1 MTLLRPLIL
10 FLLRLF
16 YRFDASALET
26 MRANGKTLIVANHV
40 SLLDG
45 LLLMVALPFS
55 ATAVVNTIVARH
67 PLYRHLLRH
76 VKHLTVSPNNPMA
89 MKQVI
94 KLVEAGEP
102 VIIFPEGR
110 ITLTG
115 RLMKIYD
122 GTAFIAA
129 RTNADVH
136 VVHISGAEQSRFGYI
151 KGLYKSPKRI
161 VLHAMGPVKIN
172 VDPHMSAKLRRK
184 EAGIQ
189 MTKVLQLS
197 YVSAREART
206 IPQAFLAAMGKFG
219 SARPMLEDVRVYDNP
234 SVPAMT
240 YKAVLTAAL
249 GVKALTAPI
258 TSKGEYVGV
267 LMPNA
272 SPTVGLILGLLWGAR
287 VPCML
292 NYTAGSDG
300 ISSACLAAGI
310 RTIFTS
316 RNFITKGNLQPLI
329 DGLPKHLT
337 IVYAEDL
344 RVGLTL
350 GIKLGIAWERLFANA
365 SLPKARPGDPAVVLF
380 TSGSEGKPKGVVHT
394 HASILANVNQID
406 AVADFTP
413 KDKFLVALPLFHSF
427 GFTAGAILPLVSGHS
442 AFFYPS
448 PLHYRN
454 IPEVVYDR
462 QCTTIFGTSTFL
474 GNYARFAHNYDFAH
488 VRTVVAGAEKLNPA
502 VKQIWSD
509 RFGVRILEGYGV
521 TECAPVISVNT
532 RMVSHPG
539 SVGALMPGMEMK
551 LEAVPGIDEG
561 GRLIVRGPNVM
572 AGYVK
577 VDNPGVL
584 EPTSHDGQAGWY
596 DTGDIVKIENGCI
609 VIQGRAKRFA
619 KIAGEMVS
627 LEVAEKVAN
636 TASAN
641 ATHAVVSIPNAA
653 KGEAL
658 VLFTTDQEIGV
669 AALSAAARSLGIPE
683 LAVAKSIRPVD
694 AIPLLGTG
702 KTDYVRLNAMAQGQ
716 Q

>member
-1 MTLLRPLIL
+1 MILLRPLIL
-10 FLLRLF
+10 LILRVL
-16 YRFDASALET
+16 YGFDASAISH
-26 MRANGKTLIVANHV
+26 MKANGRTLIIANHV

-45 LLLMVALPFS
+45 LLLMAALPFS
-55 ATAVVNTIVARH
+55 ATAVVNTLIARH
-67 PLYRHLLRH
+67 PLYKHILRYT
-76 VKHLTVSPNNPMA
+76 KHLTVSPNNPMA

-129 RTNADVH
+129 RTQADVH
-136 VVHISGAEQSRFGYI
+136 VIRISGAEQSRFGYL
-151 KGLYKSPKRI
+151 KGVYKSPKRI
-161 VLHAMGPVKIN
+161 MVHALPPVKIEVN
-172 VDPHMSAKLRRK
+172 PHLSAKLRRK
-184 EAGIQ
+184 EAGIL
-189 MTKVLQLS
+189 MTKLLQRS
-197 YVSAREART
+197 YVESQTPRT
-206 IPQAFLAAMGKFG
+206 IPQAFLAAMNKFG
-219 SARPMLEDVRVYDNP
+219 AARPMLEDVRLYDNP

-249 GVKALTAPI
+249 GVKELSAPI
-258 TSKGEYVGV
+258 TSSGEYVGV

-272 SPTVGLILGLLWGAR
+272 SPTVGLILGLLWGGR
-287 VPCML
+287 TPCML
-292 NYTAGSDG
+292 NYTAGPDG
-300 ISSACLAAGI
+300 IASACLAAGI
-310 RTIFTS
+310 KTILTS
-316 RNFITKGNLQPLI
+316 RNFVIKGNLQGLI
-329 DGLPKHLT
+329 DGLPKKLT
-337 IVYAEDL
+337 VVYAEDL
-344 RVGLTL
+344 RQGLTL
-350 GIKLGIAWERLFANA
+350 GVKLHIAFNRFFVQA
-365 SLPKARPGDPAVVLF
+365 SLPNARPQDPAVVLF

-394 HASILANVNQID
+394 HASILANVDQID

-413 KDKFLVALPLFHSF
+413 RDKFLVALPLFHSF
-427 GFTAGAILPLVSGHS
+427 GFTAGAILPLVSGYS

-532 RMVSHPG
+532 RMVAHPG
-539 SVGALMPGMEMK
+539 SVGAMMPCMEMK
-551 LEAVPGIDEG
+551 LEPVPGIEEG

-572 AGYVK
+572 AGYLK
-577 VDNPGVL
+577 VDKPGVL
-584 EPTSHDGQAGWY
+584 EKTSHDGQAGWY
-596 DTGDIVKIENGCI
+596 DTGDIVRIENGCI

-627 LEVAEKVAN
+627 LEVAEKVAH
-636 TASAN
+636 TASGA

-658 VLFTTDQEIGV
+658 VLFTTDKELDISK
-669 AALSAAARSLGIPE
+669 LSAAARSLGIPE
-683 LAVAKSIRPVD
+683 LAVAKSIRIIN

-702 KTDYVRLNAMAQGQ
+702 KTDYVRINAMALEKV
-716 Q
+716 

>member
-1 MTLLRPLIL
+1 MHGT
-10 FLLRLF
+10 
-16 YRFDASALET
+16 
-26 MRANGKTLIVANHV
+26 RAPH
-40 SLLDG
+40 S
-45 LLLMVALPFS
+45 
-55 ATAVVNTIVARH
+55 
-67 PLYRHLLRH
+67 
-76 VKHLTVSPNNPMA
+76 NP
-89 MKQVI
+89 
-94 KLVEAGEP
+94 
-102 VIIFPEGR
+102 
-110 ITLTG
+110 
-115 RLMKIYD
+115 KI
-122 GTAFIAA
+122 
-129 RTNADVH
+129 
-136 VVHISGAEQSRFGYI
+136 
-151 KGLYKSPKRI
+151 
-161 VLHAMGPVKIN
+161 
-172 VDPHMSAKLRRK
+172 
-184 EAGIQ
+184 
-189 MTKVLQLS
+189 
-197 YVSAREART
+197 
-206 IPQAFLAAMGKFG
+206 
-219 SARPMLEDVRVYDNP
+219 
-234 SVPAMT
+234 
-240 YKAVLTAAL
+240 
-249 GVKALTAPI
+249 
-258 TSKGEYVGV
+258 
-267 LMPNA
+267 
-272 SPTVGLILGLLWGAR
+272 SPTVGDA
-287 VPCML
+287 
-292 NYTAGSDG
+292 
-300 ISSACLAAGI
+300 
-310 RTIFTS
+310 
-316 RNFITKGNLQPLI
+316 
-329 DGLPKHLT
+329 
-337 IVYAEDL
+337 
-344 RVGLTL
+344 L

>member
-1 MTLLRPLIL
+1 MRVEGKALI
-10 FLLRLF
+10 
-16 YRFDASALET
+16 
-26 MRANGKTLIVANHV
+26 IANHA

-45 LLLMVALPFS
+45 LLLIAALPFS
-55 ATAVVNTIVARH
+55 ATVVVNTLVARH
-67 PLYRHLLRH
+67 PLYRHLLRY

-89 MKQVI
+89 MKQII
-94 KLVEAGEP
+94 KLVDSGEP

-115 RLMKIYD
+115 RLMKVYD

-129 RTNADVH
+129 RTGANVY
-136 VVHISGAEQSRFGYI
+136 VVRIEGAEQSRFGYI
-151 KGLYKSPKRI
+151 KGVYQTPKAIKATARP
-161 VLHAMGPVKIN
+161 PVSIQ
-172 VDPHMSAKLRRK
+172 VDASLSAKLRRQ
-184 EAGIQ
+184 EAGLV
-189 MTKVLQLS
+189 MTRMLQAS
-197 YVSAREART
+197 YVEAQDLRT
-206 IPQAFLAAMGKFG
+206 IPQAFLAALQKFG
-219 SARPMLEDVRVYDNP
+219 ADRPMLEDVRLYDNP

-240 YKAVLTAAL
+240 YKDVLTAAL
-249 GVKALTAPI
+249 GVRALAAPI
-258 TSKGEYVGV
+258 TKHGEYVGV

-272 SPTVGLILGLLWGAR
+272 APTVGLIMGLLWGAR

-300 ISSACLAAGI
+300 IASACIAANI
-310 RTIFTS
+310 KTILTS
-316 RNFITKGNLQPLI
+316 RSFIAKGNLGGLI
-329 DGLPKHLT
+329 DGLPKNLNV
-337 IVYAEDL
+337 VYAEDL
-344 RVGLTL
+344 RQNLTL
-350 GIKLGIAWERLFANA
+350 GKKLAIAFQRMFAQR
-365 SLPKARPGDPAVVLF
+365 SLPKASPKDAAVVLF

-394 HASILANVNQID
+394 HASILANVDQID
-406 AVADFTP
+406 AVADFMP

-427 GFTAGAILPLVSGHS
+427 GFTAGAILPLVSGYS

-474 GNYARFAHNYDFAH
+474 ANYARFAHNYDFAH

-502 VKQIWSD
+502 VSKLWSD
-509 RFGVRILEGYGV
+509 KFGVRILEGYGV

-532 RMVSHPG
+532 RMVSQPG
-539 SVGALMPGMEMK
+539 SVGALMPCMGMM
-551 LEAVPGIDEG
+551 LEPVPGIEEG

-572 AGYVK
+572 LGYLK

-584 EPTSHDGQAGWY
+584 EPTQHNGMAGWY
-596 DTGDIVKIENGCI
+596 DTGDIVKIDKGCI

-636 TASAN
+636 TASPN
-641 ATHAVVSIPNAA
+641 AVHAVVSIPNAA

-658 VLFTTDQEIGV
+658 VLFTTDKGLDI
-669 AALSAAARSLGIPE
+669 AALSASARALGIPE
-683 LAVAKSIRPVD
+683 LAVAKNIRVVE

-702 KTDYVRLNAMAQGQ
+702 KTDYVRINAMAKM
-716 Q
+716 

>member
-1 MTLLRPLIL
+1 MIFLRPLIL
-10 FLLRLF
+10 LILRIF
-16 YRFDASALET
+16 YGFDASTLAH
-26 MRANGKTLIVANHV
+26 MKANGRTLIIANHV

-45 LLLMVALPFS
+45 LLLMAALPFS
-55 ATAVVNTIVARH
+55 ATAVVNTIIARH
-67 PLYRHLLRH
+67 PLYKHILKY

-129 RTNADVH
+129 RTGADVH
-136 VVHISGAEQSRFGYI
+136 VVHIGGAGQSRFGYI
-151 KGLYKSPKRI
+151 KGIYKSPKRI
-161 VLHAMGPVKIN
+161 TVHAMAPVKIE
-172 VDPHMSAKLRRK
+172 VDTHLSAKLRRK
-184 EAGIQ
+184 EAGVL
-189 MTKVLQLS
+189 MTKLLQRS
-197 YVSAREART
+197 YVEAQTPRT
-206 IPQAFLAAMGKFG
+206 IPQAFLAAMEKFG
-219 SARPMLEDVRVYDNP
+219 GARPMLEDVRLYDNP

-240 YKAVLTAAL
+240 YKGVLTAAL
-249 GVKALTAPI
+249 GVKELSAPI
-258 TSKGEYVGV
+258 TAQGEYVSV

-287 VPCML
+287 IPCML
-292 NYTAGSDG
+292 NYTAGPDG
-300 ISSACLAAGI
+300 IASACLAAGI
-310 RTIFTS
+310 KTILTS
-316 RNFITKGNLQPLI
+316 RNFINKGNLHPLI
-329 DGLPKHLT
+329 DGLPKTLKV
-337 IVYAEDL
+337 VYAEDL
-344 RVGLTL
+344 RQGLTL
-350 GIKLGIAWERLFANA
+350 SVKLRIAFNRVFAKS
-365 SLPKARPGDPAVVLF
+365 SLPTARPQDPAVVLF

-394 HASILANVNQID
+394 HASILANVDQID

-427 GFTAGAILPLVSGHS
+427 GFTAGAILPLVSGYS

-532 RMVSHPG
+532 RMVAHPG
-539 SVGALMPGMEMK
+539 SVGALMPCMEMK
-551 LEAVPGIDEG
+551 LEPVPGIDEG

-572 AGYVK
+572 AGYLK
-577 VDNPGVL
+577 VDKPGVL
-584 EPTSHDGQAGWY
+584 EATSHDGKAGWY
-596 DTGDIVKIENGCI
+596 DTGDIVRIENGCI

-636 TASAN
+636 TASGA
-641 ATHAVVSIPNAA
+641 AAHAVVSIPNAA

-658 VLFTTDQEIGV
+658 VLFTTDKELDISK
-669 AALSAAARSLGIPE
+669 LTAAARSLGIPE
-683 LAVAKSIRPVD
+683 LAVAKSIKVVD

-702 KTDYVRLNAMAQGQ
+702 KTDYVRINAMALGNT
-716 Q
+716 